1 MRAPGS
7 DLGFRHP
14 KPMLYRLLKELG
26 ITALICLGERVL
38 ERLLFP
44 GLHRMPGHMAAA
56 DPARADDLSTLIAE
70 TLALFALVWLFNGTL
85 YAVGYLK
92 RLPLKPLVPT
102 AVAVVISLL
111 TFAGAYAQWASLPT
125 PPAG

>member
-1 MRAPGS
+1 MPFEA
-7 DLGFRHP
+7 
-14 KPMLYRLLKELG
+14 MLQRLLKEIG

-56 DPARADDLSTLIAE
+56 DPARADDVSTLIAE
-70 TLALFALVWLFNGTL
+70 ALALFALVWLFNGTL

-92 RLPLKPLVPT
+92 RLPLKPLVPPG
-102 AVAVVISLL
+102 VAVVIALL
-111 TFAGAYAQWASLPT
+111 TFAGAYAQWAAMPT

>member
-1 MRAPGS
+1 MRFQA
-7 DLGFRHP
+7 
-14 KPMLYRLLKELG
+14 MLQRLLKEFGL
-26 ITALICLGERVL
+26 TALICLGERVL

-56 DPARADDLSTLIAE
+56 DPARADDISTLIAE
-70 TLALFALVWLFNGTL
+70 ALALFALVWLFIGTL

-92 RLPLKPLVPT
+92 RLPLKPLVPPG
-102 AVAVVISLL
+102 VAVVIALL
-111 TFAGAYAQWASLPT
+111 TFVGAYAQWASMPT